1 MSTFD
6 EDDVDEGPELCN
18 CDVCECVNREY
29 MAGAGLCGCCAADCP
44 DVHPETG
51 GSLLAGRVLT
61 EELLIGLRE
70 AAEGKTVSSD
80 WLFEDE
86 EDSPTLNE

>member
-1 MSTFD
+1 MTDF
-6 EDDVDEGPELCN
+6 EEVDEGPELCN

-51 GSLLAGRVLT
+51 GSLLAGRVLSNERLGIKPYT
-61 EELLIGLRE
+61 TNQ
-70 AAEGKTVSSD
+70 APTVM
-80 WLFEDE
+80 
-86 EDSPTLNE
+86 